1 MACLNRNSLFSHIDE
16 LRAFTEGTRIDVLA
30 LDETKLDQSVKDNEL
45 YIPGYEIA
53 KKRRTHNSRNGGG
66 VCIYIRSNLNFR
78 IREDFNVELLEC

>member
-1 MACLNRNSLFSHIDE
+1 MLKQEQFIFSY
-16 LRAFTEGTRIDVLA
+16 RRTKSFFTEGTRTDVLA

-78 IREDFNVELLEC
+78 IPENSNAEQLEC